1 MIFSKALASFG
12 VGAATVDTVLD
23 HDTYTAG
30 DLVQGDIHI
39 KGGNVEQRID
49 AIYLSLHI
57 NFTNKSGDKE
67 YEDTATIFQKKITEP
82 FSIQAGEDKSLPFS
96 FNLPYDAPRNS
107 WPYTCLVKYGIR
119 Y

>member
-1 MIFSKALASFG
+1 MWEEKMMIFSKALASLG

-39 KGGNVEQRID
+39 TGGNVEQHID

-67 YEDTATIFQKKITEP
+67 YEDTATIFQKKLP
-82 FSIQAGEDKSLPFS
+82 SLSAFKQVRKNHYLFHLIYPMMH
-96 FNLPYDAPRNS
+96 RQQ
-107 WPYTCLVKYGIR
+107 LVAHMHG
-119 Y
+119 